1 MFTVLFRHPDFVVLN
16 KMAGVS
22 VHRDDAETA
31 FTAEVARVLGVERVW
46 LVHRLDKPTSGILL
60 LALNATAAVELAQQF
75 AQREVGKTYLAL
87 STHKPQKKQGW
98 IQGDMVKARRGA
110 WKLTRSQHHPA
121 ITYFTS
127 QSLQAHLRLFILQPH
142 TGKTHQLRVA
152 MKSLGSPILGD
163 ELYGG
168 ETAERLFLHAWR
180 LQLSYHNTSFDWIA
194 PLEQVWHRFPLP
206 SEISALHGEQ
216 K

>member
-60 LALNATAAVELAQQF
+60 LALNATAAAELAQQF

-87 STHKPQKKQGW
+87 STQKPQKKQGW

-163 ELYGG
+163 TLYGG
-168 ETAERLFLHAWR
+168 TTAPRVFLHAREVAFTYQGEDFCITAPVDDAW
-180 LQLSYHNTSFDWIA
+180 QLHLN
-194 PLEQVWHRFPLP
+194 Q
-206 SEISALHGEQ
+206 
-216 K
+216 